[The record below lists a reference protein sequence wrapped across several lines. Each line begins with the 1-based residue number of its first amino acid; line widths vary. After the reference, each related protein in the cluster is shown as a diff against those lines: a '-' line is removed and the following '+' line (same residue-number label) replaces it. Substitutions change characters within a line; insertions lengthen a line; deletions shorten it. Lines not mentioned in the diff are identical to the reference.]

1 MPSAFESKK
10 KEVLDV
16 NRKLAFKCIDAVDLN
31 DIKRVR
37 EEFVKD
43 VEKRRNTPKRIH
55 QGDSSLCGPA
65 SFMYCVAREKP
76 DEFADYALDLA
87 LTGEARLGGL
97 KVAPGQACRDVEKPV
112 GKKGLPVAP
121 ADWVTLASLRDSTG
135 LFSSMD
141 SARSDAGGMT
151 FPIALAGWFKETGWF
166 SEVRNN
172 TALTRTGIND
182 PLRHLLGINPLPL
195 SYVCLLI
202 DAAITQ
208 ANGRAGNVPTHW
220 VVLGDGAGTGGGS
233 NGNDGTVIRITTPG
247 MKMLNPSGSATTI
260 SKKVETPYQ
269 HEIRERISC
278 LPDSPAC
285 VANNDPMASRR
296 AELEK
301 GTLDFRVYTWG
312 DIQPIRRPAGLS
324 VEEFLTGYFGY
335 VAAKVK

>member
-16 NRKLAFKCIDAVDLN
+16 NRNLAFKCIDGQASTAS
-31 DIKRVR
+31 DIKLAR
-37 EEFVKD
+37 EQFVD
-43 VEKRRNTPKRIH
+43 NVEKRRDKPKNIH

-65 SFMYCVAREKP
+65 AFMYCVAREKP

-135 LFSSMD
+135 PFSSME

-151 FPIALAGWFKETGWF
+151 FPVALAGWFKETGWF
-166 SEVRNN
+166 SEVRNS

-202 DAAITQ
+202 DGAITET
-208 ANGRAGNVPTHW
+208 NGRAGNFPTHW

-233 NGNDGTVIRITTPG
+233 NGNDGTVIRIA
-247 MKMLNPSGSATTI
+247 SGT
-260 SKKVETPYQ
+260 KVETPYQ
-269 HEIRERISC
+269 HEIKERISC
-278 LPDSPAC
+278 LPDSPVC
-285 VANNDPMASRR
+285 VANNDPRASRR

-301 GTLDFRVYTWG
+301 GTLDFMVYTWG
-312 DIQPIRRPAGLS
+312 KIQPIRRPAGLI

-335 VAAKVK
+335 VAARVK